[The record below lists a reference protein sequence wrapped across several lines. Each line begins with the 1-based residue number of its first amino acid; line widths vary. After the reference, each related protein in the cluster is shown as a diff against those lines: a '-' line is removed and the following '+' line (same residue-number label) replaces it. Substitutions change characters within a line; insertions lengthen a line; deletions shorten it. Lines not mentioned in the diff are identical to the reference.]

1 MSLAQLTDKIIK
13 DAEVKKDS
21 IMNGVKDFAAN
32 KEKETEKVSV
42 SLRNKFEKELKEKL
56 SQNTEKVTNHAK
68 QEVKR
73 SIDKTKREIL
83 DNVFTESLARLEN
96 SSEDIYEKIISSLI
110 KELPQ
115 TIDGILLV
123 KPGRLTITKKVLE
136 KMNISCALKE
146 DPAMQD
152 GFIIKS
158 KTFEYD
164 GTFKKLLQEKKKQ
177 LEVEIAH
184 ILFD

>member
-21 IMNGVKDFAAN
+21 IMNGVKDLTAN
-32 KEKETEKVSV
+32 KEKETEKISV
-42 SLRNKFEKELKEKL
+42 SLRNEFEKELEEKL
-56 SQNTEKVTNHAK
+56 AQNIEKVINHAK
-68 QEVKR
+68 QKVKR
-73 SIDKTKREIL
+73 SVDKTKREIL
-83 DNVFTESLARLEN
+83 DTVFAESLTKLE
-96 SSEDIYEKIISSLI
+96 SSSDDMYEKIISSLI

-115 TIDGILLV
+115 SIDGTLLV
-123 KPGRLTITKKVLE
+123 KPERLAVTKKVLE
-136 KMNISCALKE
+136 KMNISCVTKE
-146 DPAMQD
+146 DPARQD

-184 ILFD
+184 KLFD